1 MSSAQPAGQK
11 DQGPG
16 SVTTPSPCAPYTED
30 PRTVLGVVSGEAP
43 TVKAQGLQGREHTEM
58 GALKDRGGAQKKG
71 EALTLEGG
79 SRGGRVGTGVFGPH
93 PTTVHLCPH

>member
-1 MSSAQPAGQK
+1 M
-11 DQGPG
+11 
-16 SVTTPSPCAPYTED
+16 
-30 PRTVLGVVSGEAP
+30 VSGEAP